1 MRTTVRGTRVKVW
14 RVLVISVL
22 ALATLLALSACADSG
37 LDERITSTVDGAS
50 GTQLR
55 MSDVTDFA
63 WEELYVFP
71 PYTSQEQID
80 RALGFEWSDPSGIS
94 LKDTITLLVFVDD
107 GEVVGWVAPLR
118 SEADFASLSEGSPW
132 TPETALYRVAG
143 VRVVV
148 QGDGAP

>member
-1 MRTTVRGTRVKVW
+1 VP
-14 RVLVISVL
+14 VIIVL

-37 LDERITSTVDGAS
+37 LDERITSTVDEAS

-55 MSDVTDFA
+55 MSDLTDFA
-63 WEELYVFP
+63 WEKLYVFP
-71 PYTSQEQID
+71 PYTSQKRID

-94 LKDTITLLVFVDD
+94 VKDTITLLVFVDD
-107 GEVVGWVAPLR
+107 GEVVSYVAPLR
-118 SEADFASLSEGSPW
+118 AEADFADLSEGSPW
-132 TPETALYRVAG
+132 TPETARFHVVG

>member
-1 MRTTVRGTRVKVW
+1 MKLW
-14 RVLVISVL
+14 RVPVIVVL

-55 MSDVTDFA
+55 ISDHTDFA

-132 TPETALYRVAG
+132 TPETALFRVAG

>member
-1 MRTTVRGTRVKVW
+1 MRRLR
-14 RVLVISVL
+14 LV
-22 ALATLLALSACADSG
+22 
-37 LDERITSTVDGAS
+37 ERITSAIDGAS

-55 MSDVTDFA
+55 ISDLTDFA

-107 GEVVGWVAPLR
+107 GEVVGWVEPLR
-118 SEADFASLSEGSPW
+118 FEADFASLSEGSPW
-132 TPETALYRVAG
+132 TPETALFRVVG
-143 VRVVV
+143 VRVMA
-148 QGDGAP
+148 QSDEAP